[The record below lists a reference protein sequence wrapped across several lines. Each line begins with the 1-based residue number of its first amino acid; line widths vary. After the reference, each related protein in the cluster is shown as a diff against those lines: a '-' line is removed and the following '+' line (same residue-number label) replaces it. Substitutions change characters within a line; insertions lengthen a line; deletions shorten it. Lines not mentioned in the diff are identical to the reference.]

1 GTVTFN
7 NIGTCQI
14 DASVPA
20 LGNYAAATSHQTVTV
35 GPEPQSIT
43 FSTPPSAP
51 VADGTYAVSA
61 SSTSGATVT
70 LSIDSSSSTVCSI
83 NAGTVTFNNI
93 GTCQIDASVPAL
105 GNYAAAT
112 SHQTVTVG
120 ETSRFGG
127 GSLATLPNGT
137 GYWVASPGGAVTASG
152 SAVSYGSMAGKPL
165 NKPVV
170 GMAPTPD
177 GHGYW
182 LVAADGGVFSFGD
195 AASYGSMAGKPLN
208 KPVVG
213 MAPTPDGHGYWLVA
227 ADGGVFS
234 FGDAAFYG
242 STSAR
247 PPSTGVI
254 GLFSTITG
262 SGYTIV
268 SGNGTATTF

>member
-1 GTVTFN
+1 TVCSINAGTVTFN

-195 AASYGSMAGKPLN
+195 AA
-208 KPVVG
+208 
-213 MAPTPDGHGYWLVA
+213 
-227 ADGGVFS
+227 
-234 FGDAAFYG
+234 FYG